1 MPVDAPARTEPAP
14 PAATPAPGAPR
25 PGRWPSLDIFRG
37 LALLM
42 MMAHHFA
49 RWTGGRVEERFI
61 GFPGLLVT
69 DLAAP
74 AFALGAG
81 AAAFL
86 VGQQIRPAGTGTGDI
101 RTARARRALR
111 RYGEVMALGL
121 AIDVAVGGGVDG
133 GGVLPTL
140 AVLGVVV
147 CAVSALG
154 LTAPVGWW
162 AVAAAGVLGAVPATA
177 GHPEGFLGELWSG
190 PFSIVVY
197 VVFAAAGAALAAG
210 ARGRGE
216 AGLPLLRT
224 AATVVVVGTL
234 AWCVIPSL
242 VAPEG
247 IWPPSRHP
255 GHLAYTMWG
264 LAGSLVLWAL
274 VRWALSERTVLGAGL
289 ARAGRRTLLVFGV
302 HYALKIA
309 LQYAGLIGE
318 LDTYHWGLVAWAATI
333 VGSILAMLPKPRRR
347 SPSSDHPAGHVPGP
361 IPFPGAVRR

>member
-1 MPVDAPARTEPAP
+1 MPVDAPAPSEPAP
-14 PAATPAPGAPR
+14 PAPAAGRPR

-42 MMAHHFA
+42 MIAHHFA

-61 GFPGLLVT
+61 GFPGLVVT

-86 VGQQIRPAGTGTGDI
+86 VGQQIRPAGRALGDA

-111 RYGEVMALGL
+111 RYGEVLALGL
-121 AIDVAVGGGVDG
+121 AIDVAVGGGIDG

-140 AVLGVVV
+140 AVLGVAV
-147 CAVSALG
+147 CAASALG
-154 LTAPVGWW
+154 LVAPAGWW
-162 AVAAAGVLGAVPATA
+162 AVAAVCVVGAVPATA
-177 GHPEGFLGELWSG
+177 GHPVGFLAELWSG

-197 VVFAAAGAALAAG
+197 AVFAAAGAALAAG

-216 AGLPLLRT
+216 GGLPLLRT
-224 AATVVVVGTL
+224 AAAVVVVGTA
-234 AWCVIPSL
+234 AWLVVPSL

-247 IWPPSRHP
+247 IWPPARHP

-274 VRWALSERTVLGAGL
+274 VRWAVSESTVLGAGL
-289 ARAGRRTLLVFGV
+289 ARAGRRTLLVFGA
-302 HYALKIA
+302 HYVLKLI
-309 LQYAGLIGE
+309 LQYRGLIGE
-318 LDTYHWGLVAWAATI
+318 LDTYHWGLAAWGATLVAS
-333 VGSILAMLPKPRRR
+333 VLAMLPKPAAREA
-347 SPSSDHPAGHVPGP
+347 SPTHPAGHVPGP
-361 IPFPGAVRR
+361 AAAD